1 MLNNICE
8 SFNSTIDSMR
18 DKAIVTILKRLMVY
32 LMKKIARKMLLVE
45 KWDGELGAKMSVIV
59 QKLKF
64 DFRFC
69 ICEGSQW

>member
-32 LMKKIARKMLLVE
+32 LMKKNSKKNAFGREMGWRTWSENVCHCTEVE
-45 KWDGELGAKMSVIV
+45 V
-59 QKLKF
+59 
-64 DFRFC
+64 
-69 ICEGSQW
+69 